1 MIFYLLWKGGGAG
14 EAQDARGSTKS
25 GKWSGESRE
34 DKSED
39 RGSERGIVEINSSEG
54 QKKKGPGNTVTTACY
69 AIGFG
74 SQAIWKSAE

>member
-54 QKKKGPGNTVTTACY
+54 QKKRPRKHCYHCMLCNRVWKPGNMEIC
-69 AIGFG
+69 
-74 SQAIWKSAE
+74 